1 MGIKIKSEDEVTDRL
16 VGSSSGVHV
25 SATDQDTYIVPF
37 SGSIKAIRAE
47 IGVAGVTGTAT
58 VNLKKN
64 QANMFANA
72 TPFTWA
78 SGSTATVYDA
88 TDFAAGTVISI
99 TKGDKISL
107 DITVVQTTAAKGL
120 AVSFTLTRRPNVA
133 ITTGSLDPTD
143 TRP

>member
-1 MGIKIKSEDEVTDRL
+1 MGIKIKSDDEVLDRL
-16 VGSSSGVHV
+16 VGSSTGVHV
-25 SATDQDTYIVPF
+25 AATDQDTYVCPM
-37 SGSIKAIRAE
+37 SGSIKSIRAE
-47 IGVAGVTGTAT
+47 IGVAGVTGTGT

-88 TDFAAGTVISI
+88 TDFAAGTVISVV
-99 TKGDKISL
+99 KGDKISL
-107 DITVVQTTAAKGL
+107 DVTTVHTTPAKGL
-120 AVSFTLTRRPNVA
+120 AVEFVITRKPNVA
-133 ITTGSLDPTD
+133 ITTGNLDPQD

>member
-16 VGSSSGVHV
+16 VGSSTGSHAV
-25 SATDQDTYIVPF
+25 ANDQDTYVVPF
-37 SGSIKAIRAE
+37 SGSLKAIRAE
-47 IGVAGVTGTAT
+47 IGVAGTTGTGT

-78 SGSTATVYDA
+78 TGSTATVYDA
-88 TDFAAGTVISI
+88 TDFAAGTVISV

-107 DITVVQTTAAKGL
+107 DVTTVHTTPAKGL
-120 AVSFTLTRRPNVA
+120 SVSFTLTRRPNVA
-133 ITTGSLDPTD
+133 VTTGTIDPTD